1 MLLCRGG
8 RGPSAWRK
16 ERTDVGEEKGRK
28 IPGDGKKRKKRL
40 QKMNV
45 LVILLSIQSILM
57 DRYRGRESCIF
68 HGTYQKGSISAYRIK
83 I

>member
-28 IPGDGKKRKKRL
+28 IPGDGKKKYIEQIEL
-40 QKMNV
+40 
-45 LVILLSIQSILM
+45 
-57 DRYRGRESCIF
+57 
-68 HGTYQKGSISAYRIK
+68 
-83 I
+83 